1 MKHYKEDEEVEYI
14 GAVYPQ
20 LHGKIGI
27 VTRIPIKLTR
37 GEQVT
42 VEVTFDG
49 NKDKPYCLMTE
60 SIRRANGYLIGNN
73 KNDESYIQCLT
84 CDKKSYSRG
93 DIEHKYC
100 AKCDWLHE
108 LRMPRNGA

>member
-1 MKHYKEDEEVEYI
+1 MKDYEVDEKITYH

-20 LHGKIGI
+20 LHGKVGVI
-27 VTRIPIKLTR
+27 TKLPIRKIR

-42 VEVTFDG
+42 VTIVFDDDH
-49 NKDKPYCLMTE
+49 DKPYCLMTE
-60 SIRRANGYLIGNN
+60 SIRRAPGYSLGSN
-73 KNDESYIQCLT
+73 KNDEPYIQCLT
-84 CDKKSYSRG
+84 CNKKSYSRG